1 MSEPEQEEK
10 DPEERREEGVRIR
23 RWWSSKLNAPRRHTG
38 PAMVLGLVSGSPYDP
53 GSSRLGWH
61 REAARLQWIR
71 ESGGGETCSPDSA
84 TAAGAPHP
92 QVWV

>member
-1 MSEPEQEEK
+1 MVMVIKTKCSQETH
-10 DPEERREEGVRIR
+10 G
-23 RWWSSKLNAPRRHTG
+23 T
-38 PAMVLGLVSGSPYDP
+38 PATVLGLVSESHYEP
-53 GSSRLGWH
+53 GSRRLAWPK
-61 REAARLQWIR
+61 EEARLQWIR